1 MQSLNKICMDKI
13 IIEWFWM
20 ILVKILNSIT
30 KKKKRKK
37 DMMREKKTTKQEE
50 EGKIQRFDSFFL
62 FLFFQSKFWH
72 TKYNSKKTIKNKK
85 NKRVSNLDHTESKNR
100 KPTSITWVE

>member
-1 MQSLNKICMDKI
+1 
-13 IIEWFWM
+13 M

-62 FLFFQSKFWH
+62 FLFFQSKF
-72 TKYNSKKTIKNKK
+72 
-85 NKRVSNLDHTESKNR
+85 
-100 KPTSITWVE
+100 